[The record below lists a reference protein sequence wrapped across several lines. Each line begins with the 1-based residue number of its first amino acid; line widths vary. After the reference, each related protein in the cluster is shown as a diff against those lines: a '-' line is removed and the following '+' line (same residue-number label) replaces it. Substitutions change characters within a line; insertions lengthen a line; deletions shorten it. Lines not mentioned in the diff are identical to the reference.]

1 MRSPATFLLT
11 CLVCICVASIAAP
24 RAAAEVKVISAN
36 PNNTTQGTVNLN
48 VIVAGSGF
56 RKGAKVQWFV
66 SGTTNPGGVTVNSS
80 TFDSSNQ
87 LTANITV
94 AADAATGNFDIQVT
108 NADGR
113 TGKGTELFSVISSSS
128 SAGDLSMTI
137 VDSPIGFTSPDVT
150 SDGVNRGVYTD
161 HNLTGGDSCVAASV
175 SSNGFTQ
182 IEQNYLIST
191 THRQNVWCNQSLAR
205 PRYWNMR
212 ISDSVAC
219 GHLGL
224 VGSVTSPCTV
234 GPDVSNTDYERILP
248 GNAFCSGS
256 PSVIFQFT
264 LNGTGYSV
272 RSDGNATIA
281 QGWNSGRRPTSGH
294 GAMAKLYQS
303 GTAVSGSFP
312 FSFQLVLEKF

>member
-11 CLVCICVASIAAP
+11 CLLSICVASIGAQ
-24 RAAAEVKVISAN
+24 RAAAQVKVISAN

-56 RKGAKVQWFV
+56 RKGAKAQWFV

-80 TFDSSNQ
+80 TFDSSDQ

-128 SAGDLSMTI
+128 SRGDLSMTL
-137 VDSPIGFTSPDVT
+137 VDNPTGFTSPDVT
-150 SDGVNRGVYTD
+150 SDGVNRGGYTD
-161 HNLTGGDSCVAASV
+161 HNLTGSDTCVAASV
-175 SSNGFTQ
+175 SSNGYSEIQ
-182 IEQNYLIST
+182 QNYLISA
-191 THRQNVWCNQSLAR
+191 HRNYVWCNQSLAT

-212 ISDSVAC
+212 IGDSTAC
-219 GHLGL
+219 GHVGL

-234 GPDVSNTDYERILP
+234 GPDVI
-248 GNAFCSGS
+248 NA
-256 PSVIFQFT
+256 
-264 LNGTGYSV
+264 
-272 RSDGNATIA
+272 D
-281 QGWNSGRRPTSGH
+281 
-294 GAMAKLYQS
+294 
-303 GTAVSGSFP
+303 
-312 FSFQLVLEKF
+312 

>member
-1 MRSPATFLLT
+1 MRSRATFLLT
-11 CLVCICVASIAAP
+11 CLVCICVASIGAQH
-24 RAAAEVKVISAN
+24 AAAQVKVISAN

-56 RKGAKVQWFV
+56 KRGAKAQWFV
-66 SGTTNPGGVTVNSS
+66 SGTTNPGGVTVNS
-80 TFDSSNQ
+80 TAFDSSDQ

-137 VDSPIGFTSPDVT
+137 VDSPTGFTSSPDLT

-161 HNLTGGDSCVAASV
+161 HNLTGGDTCVSATL

-182 IEQNYLIST
+182 IEQNYVTSI
-191 THRQNVWCNQSLAR
+191 THRQHVWCNQSLAT

-224 VGSVTSPCTV
+224 TSPCTI
-234 GPDVSNTDYERILP
+234 GPDVINADYERIFP
-248 GNAFCSGS
+248 GNAFCSGL
-256 PSVIFQFT
+256 PSVEFQFT

-272 RSDGNATIA
+272 RSDGNATIT
-281 QGWNSGRRPTSGH
+281 QGANSCTLTYSGT

>member
-11 CLVCICVASIAAP
+11 CLVCVCVASIAAP
-24 RAAAEVKVISAN
+24 RAAAQVKVISAN

-56 RKGAKVQWFV
+56 RKGAKAQWFV

-80 TFDSSNQ
+80 TFDSSDQ

-128 SAGDLSMTI
+128 SPGDLSMTI
-137 VDSPIGFTSPDVT
+137 VDSPTGFTSPDVT

-161 HNLTGGDSCVAASV
+161 HNLTGGDTCVAASV

-224 VGSVTSPCTV
+224 TSPCTV
-234 GPDVSNTDYERILP
+234 GPDVINADYERIFP
-248 GNAFCSGS
+248 GNAFCSSS
-256 PSVIFQFT
+256 PSVEFQFT

-272 RSDGNATIA
+272 RSDGGAAITRGSNSCTLAYSGMSAT
-281 QGWNSGRRPTSGH
+281 
-294 GAMAKLYQS
+294 AKLYQS
-303 GTAVSGSFP
+303 GTAISGSFP